1 MLERTVV
8 PPSALTDPSP
18 VLVDCERGK
27 EDNICLSQNL
37 RAHRC
42 TQDLERTWQ
51 SLHGRRVPHHPRW
64 IGQAT
69 PVLSD
74 EGWHKTTGNSAE
86 KQTNI
91 GLCRSGQEQSG
102 KKIAIGQAKGAEEPP
117 PGFHQSR
124 ALRVNLAGQ
133 RLSRGEGPPISPG
146 FKAASCQFVFST
158 LMSLRTGLLTD
169 RLFTLVAHA
178 DSPSSSLVWSS

>member
-1 MLERTVV
+1 MSERTVV
-8 PPSALTDPSP
+8 PSSALTDPSP

-27 EDNICLSQNL
+27 EDNICLFEDL

-42 TQDLERTWQ
+42 TQDLVRRGQ
-51 SLHGRRVPHHPRW
+51 KIHGRRVPPHPRW
-64 IGQAT
+64 RGQAT
-69 PVLSD
+69 PVLTD

-86 KQTNI
+86 EQTNI

-102 KKIAIGQAKGAEEPP
+102 KKINEGEPKGVNKPP

-146 FKAASCQFVFST
+146 FKAASCPLVFST
-158 LMSLRTGLLTD
+158 LMSLRTGLLSD
-169 RLFTLVAHA
+169 QLFTLVAHA

>member
-1 MLERTVV
+1 MLESTVV
-8 PPSALTDPSP
+8 PPSALTDPGP

-27 EDNICLSQNL
+27 EDNICLPQNL

-51 SLHGRRVPHHPRW
+51 SLHGRCVPHHPRR

-69 PVLSD
+69 PVLTD
-74 EGWHKTTGNSAE
+74 EGWHKTMGNGAE
-86 KQTNI
+86 EQTNI

-102 KKIAIGQAKGAEEPP
+102 KKIGIGQVKGAEEPP